1 MKKIYIPFLLSF
13 FIQYAQT
20 GADIDGDGILDQ
32 EFYRVKAGEPFNPD
46 LEPKVLNGLMI
57 YEIKGLL
64 LNDSDNDGVLDKDD
78 NCPSNPNENQLDSDS
93 DGVGDVC
100 DNCITRSNSNQK
112 DENSN
117 GVGDVCDPE
126 LDTDNDGFDGK
137 RHSLGDGVNNAND
150 NCVNIYN
157 KWQRDHDEDG
167 IGDVC
172 DDDVIILWFN
182 YHDDIGKSID
192 LSEIIDA
199 NYSGLKIK
207 DGNST
212 DFFEIIE
219 SEIILKKS
227 LKDENLELL
236 QAKPNTSERGFK
248 PFKIDIEFSQNNNVI
263 SKTLII
269 YINNVLPP
277 KKVVKAKPVDH
288 PSTNIFFERF
298 DLWNPNFNYDGN
310 GYDSTMYP
318 EEYHNNHLDTIIGID
333 HDRWMDVGFE
343 YLTVPV
349 DLNDDNLKDL
359 LIGDERINVDG
370 YDLTIHQLRDPVY
383 LKNLG
388 NFEFE
393 IYHNSNNNKLV
404 LESPQ
409 MLKLTDLDDDNK
421 DELIYF
427 GEHYHAFLWNY
438 GSNLIIKYLENNNL
452 KYGIDFNKD
461 EFKKFSYLSVKN
473 NELVDMRDKIDYSDC
488 PDCLFSIYS
497 HTTGDI
503 DNDGDVDILFGAQ
516 THSTQTNYGEG
527 GGRNLIIARNDGSGN
542 LKLEF
547 LGNGDFETSESDM
560 VLFDINDDNFKDLVF
575 TGNKGLQFML
585 NNGSGNIEYNYDN
598 VVENWELFELGSR
611 NFKVLDIEN
620 DGIEE
625 LIVYC
630 SGSFGALSEEG
641 PYNKIEIYVPKEN
654 SLERVTDLYFSNN
667 ENYMGYYSHSGS
679 FIQYI
684 DLDNDGIT
692 DLVPK
697 FDNDVEGGRF
707 FKGDWNNSKGF
718 QYFKFDTSTNKYK
731 VVDLGVIG
739 TGYDARINKE
749 EENSLYNNFEFID
762 LDNDGL
768 LEFIYLTKSH
778 FQIYKFKDLDSDGT
792 PDIFDNDVDG
802 DGVTDDLDQCSD
814 TPTGET
820 SDENGCSDSQKDT
833 DNDGVT
839 DDIDQCPDTPSGAV
853 VDVNGC
859 EVFTLPVQNFKVEVG
874 SATCV
879 GNSDGIINLSIEDA
893 SYDYSVTITG
903 RDDVTIAGDS
913 KTASI
918 TGLPKGTYTVCFKVD
933 GEDNFEQCFE
943 VEVNEPQA
951 LSAFMEVNGQNL
963 NITMSGSSQYSID
976 VNGNT
981 QITSSNNFET
991 VLSSGLNIIKVYT
1004 SLKCQGFVEEQILI
1018 SEEVYYYP
1026 NPTQNDVNILVGGKD
1041 ENVSVSVLTIDGSL
1055 IYSGEQ
1061 HVSNITRKT
1070 VVDLSKQTSGT
1081 YIVVIESE
1089 TVSQTFKIIK
1099 E

>member
-13 FIQYAQT
+13 FIQYSQT
-20 GADIDGDGILDQ
+20 GTDIDGDGILDQ
-32 EFYRVKAGEPFNPD
+32 DDNYNDYDISDLNGDGKPEFYRVKAGEPFNPD

-78 NCPSNPNENQLDSDS
+78 NCPSSPNENQLDSDS

-117 GVGDVCDPE
+117 GVGDVCDSE

-157 KWQRDHDEDG
+157 KWQRDHDGDG

-199 NYSGLKIK
+199 NYSALKIK

-227 LKDENLELL
+227 LKDENLELA
-236 QAKPNTSERGFK
+236 QAKPNTSEKGFK
-248 PFKIDIEFSQNNNVI
+248 PFKIDIEYSQNNNVI

-298 DLWNPNFNYDGN
+298 DLWNPNFNYDAN

-318 EEYHNNHLDTIIGID
+318 EEYHNNHLDTIIKID

-359 LIGDERINVDG
+359 LIGDERITVDG

-404 LESPQ
+404 LEAPQ
-409 MLKLTDLDDDNK
+409 MLKLTDLNDDNK

-452 KYGIDFNKD
+452 KYGVDFNKD

-473 NELVDMRDKIDYSDC
+473 NELVDMRDKIDYSYC

-516 THSTQTNYGEG
+516 THSNQTNYG

-560 VLFDINDDNFKDLVF
+560 VLFDINDDNYKDLVF

-630 SGSFGALSEEG
+630 SGSFGVLSEEG

-654 SLERVTDLYFSNN
+654 SLERVTDFYFSNN
-667 ENYMGYYSHSGS
+667 ENYMGYYYHGGS

-768 LEFIYLTKSH
+768 LEFIYLSKSH

-802 DGVTDDLDQCSD
+802 DGVTDD
-814 TPTGET
+814 
-820 SDENGCSDSQKDT
+820 
-833 DNDGVT
+833 
-839 DDIDQCPDTPSGAV
+839 IDQCPDTPSGAL

-903 RDDVTIAGDS
+903 RDNVMIAGDS
-913 KTASI
+913 KTTSI

-963 NITMSGSSQYSID
+963 NITMSGSSQYNID

-1026 NPTQNDVNILVGGKD
+1026 NPTQSDVNILVGGKD
-1041 ENVSVSVLTIDGSL
+1041 ENVSVSVLTINGSL
-1055 IYSGEQ
+1055 IYSREQ
-1061 HVSNITRKT
+1061 HVSDITRKA

>member
-1 MKKIYIPFLLSF
+1 
-13 FIQYAQT
+13 
-20 GADIDGDGILDQ
+20 
-32 EFYRVKAGEPFNPD
+32 
-46 LEPKVLNGLMI
+46 
-57 YEIKGLL
+57 
-64 LNDSDNDGVLDKDD
+64 
-78 NCPSNPNENQLDSDS
+78 
-93 DGVGDVC
+93 
-100 DNCITRSNSNQK
+100 
-112 DENSN
+112 
-117 GVGDVCDPE
+117 
-126 LDTDNDGFDGK
+126 
-137 RHSLGDGVNNAND
+137 
-150 NCVNIYN
+150 
-157 KWQRDHDEDG
+157 
-167 IGDVC
+167 
-172 DDDVIILWFN
+172 
-182 YHDDIGKSID
+182 
-192 LSEIIDA
+192 
-199 NYSGLKIK
+199 
-207 DGNST
+207 
-212 DFFEIIE
+212 
-219 SEIILKKS
+219 
-227 LKDENLELL
+227 
-236 QAKPNTSERGFK
+236 
-248 PFKIDIEFSQNNNVI
+248 
-263 SKTLII
+263 
-269 YINNVLPP
+269 
-277 KKVVKAKPVDH
+277 
-288 PSTNIFFERF
+288 
-298 DLWNPNFNYDGN
+298 
-310 GYDSTMYP
+310 
-318 EEYHNNHLDTIIGID
+318 
-333 HDRWMDVGFE
+333 
-343 YLTVPV
+343 
-349 DLNDDNLKDL
+349 
-359 LIGDERINVDG
+359 
-370 YDLTIHQLRDPVY
+370 
-383 LKNLG
+383 
-388 NFEFE
+388 
-393 IYHNSNNNKLV
+393 
-404 LESPQ
+404 
-409 MLKLTDLDDDNK
+409 
-421 DELIYF
+421 
-427 GEHYHAFLWNY
+427 
-438 GSNLIIKYLENNNL
+438 
-452 KYGIDFNKD
+452 
-461 EFKKFSYLSVKN
+461 
-473 NELVDMRDKIDYSDC
+473 
-488 PDCLFSIYS
+488 
-497 HTTGDI
+497 
-503 DNDGDVDILFGAQ
+503 
-516 THSTQTNYGEG
+516 
-527 GGRNLIIARNDGSGN
+527 
-542 LKLEF
+542 
-547 LGNGDFETSESDM
+547 
-560 VLFDINDDNFKDLVF
+560 
-575 TGNKGLQFML
+575 
-585 NNGSGNIEYNYDN
+585 
-598 VVENWELFELGSR
+598 
-611 NFKVLDIEN
+611 
-620 DGIEE
+620 
-625 LIVYC
+625 
-630 SGSFGALSEEG
+630 
-641 PYNKIEIYVPKEN
+641 
-654 SLERVTDLYFSNN
+654 
-667 ENYMGYYSHSGS
+667 MGYYSHSGS

>member
-1 MKKIYIPFLLSF
+1 
-13 FIQYAQT
+13 
-20 GADIDGDGILDQ
+20 
-32 EFYRVKAGEPFNPD
+32 
-46 LEPKVLNGLMI
+46 
-57 YEIKGLL
+57 
-64 LNDSDNDGVLDKDD
+64 
-78 NCPSNPNENQLDSDS
+78 
-93 DGVGDVC
+93 
-100 DNCITRSNSNQK
+100 
-112 DENSN
+112 
-117 GVGDVCDPE
+117 
-126 LDTDNDGFDGK
+126 
-137 RHSLGDGVNNAND
+137 
-150 NCVNIYN
+150 
-157 KWQRDHDEDG
+157 
-167 IGDVC
+167 
-172 DDDVIILWFN
+172 
-182 YHDDIGKSID
+182 
-192 LSEIIDA
+192 
-199 NYSGLKIK
+199 
-207 DGNST
+207 
-212 DFFEIIE
+212 
-219 SEIILKKS
+219 
-227 LKDENLELL
+227 
-236 QAKPNTSERGFK
+236 
-248 PFKIDIEFSQNNNVI
+248 
-263 SKTLII
+263 
-269 YINNVLPP
+269 
-277 KKVVKAKPVDH
+277 
-288 PSTNIFFERF
+288 
-298 DLWNPNFNYDGN
+298 
-310 GYDSTMYP
+310 
-318 EEYHNNHLDTIIGID
+318 
-333 HDRWMDVGFE
+333 
-343 YLTVPV
+343 
-349 DLNDDNLKDL
+349 
-359 LIGDERINVDG
+359 
-370 YDLTIHQLRDPVY
+370 
-383 LKNLG
+383 
-388 NFEFE
+388 
-393 IYHNSNNNKLV
+393 
-404 LESPQ
+404 
-409 MLKLTDLDDDNK
+409 
-421 DELIYF
+421 
-427 GEHYHAFLWNY
+427 
-438 GSNLIIKYLENNNL
+438 
-452 KYGIDFNKD
+452 
-461 EFKKFSYLSVKN
+461 
-473 NELVDMRDKIDYSDC
+473 
-488 PDCLFSIYS
+488 
-497 HTTGDI
+497 
-503 DNDGDVDILFGAQ
+503 
-516 THSTQTNYGEG
+516 
-527 GGRNLIIARNDGSGN
+527 
-542 LKLEF
+542 
-547 LGNGDFETSESDM
+547 
-560 VLFDINDDNFKDLVF
+560 
-575 TGNKGLQFML
+575 
-585 NNGSGNIEYNYDN
+585 
-598 VVENWELFELGSR
+598 
-611 NFKVLDIEN
+611 
-620 DGIEE
+620 
-625 LIVYC
+625 
-630 SGSFGALSEEG
+630 
-641 PYNKIEIYVPKEN
+641 
-654 SLERVTDLYFSNN
+654 
-667 ENYMGYYSHSGS
+667 MGYYSHSGS

-802 DGVTDDLDQCSD
+802 
-814 TPTGET
+814 
-820 SDENGCSDSQKDT
+820 
-833 DNDGVT
+833 DGVT